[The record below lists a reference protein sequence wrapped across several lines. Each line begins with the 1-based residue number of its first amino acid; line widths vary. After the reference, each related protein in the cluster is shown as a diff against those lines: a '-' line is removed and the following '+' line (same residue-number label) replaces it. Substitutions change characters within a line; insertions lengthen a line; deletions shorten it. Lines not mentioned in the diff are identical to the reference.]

1 MPPQWTFLIAI
12 HAIAAAFSI
21 LFGAFQLIRRTKGGA
36 VHRAVGLAWVLAMYV
51 VTLTSFG
58 IQTLN
63 GGFTW
68 LHGLAVFTFFTV
80 SVGLWSARKKKIQ
93 SHRSFMKGS
102 YFGVLGAFIGVVVIP
117 ERRIPQMAIHD
128 LVGLSLWIGAIVLAA
143 LFTVLGFSRLLAE
156 TKDLPNR
163 PPAPDVVGPAADSS
177 LQ

>member
-1 MPPQWTFLIAI
+1 MPPQWTLLIAI
-12 HAIAAAFSI
+12 HSIAAAFSI

-36 VHRAVGLAWVLAMYV
+36 IHRTIGRVWVFAMYL

-80 SVGLWSARKKKIQ
+80 SVGLLAARKRKFQ
-93 SHRSFMKGS
+93 AHRSFMQGS
-102 YFGVLGAFIGVVVIP
+102 YFGVLGAFIGVVVVP

-128 LVGLSLWIGAIVLAA
+128 LAGLSLWIAAIVLAA
-143 LFTVLGFSRLLAE
+143 LSTVLGFSRLLAE

-163 PPAPDVVGPAADSS
+163 PPTPQDVVGSAADS
-177 LQ
+177 

>member
-12 HAIAAAFSI
+12 HAIAAGFSI
-21 LFGAFQLIRRTKGGA
+21 LFGAFQLLRRSKGGA
-36 VHRAVGLAWVLAMYV
+36 VHRAIGRVWVFAMYV

-80 SVGLWSARKKKIQ
+80 SIGLWTARKKRIQ

-102 YFGVLGAFIGVVVIP
+102 YFGVLGAFIGVVAVP
-117 ERRIPQMAIHD
+117 DRRIPQMAIHD
-128 LVGLSLWIGAIVLAA
+128 LAGLSLWIAAIA
-143 LFTVLGFSRLLAE
+143 LTAFFTVLGMSRLSAD
-156 TKDLPNR
+156 TKKSPEQ
-163 PPAPDVVGPAADSS
+163 PAHT
-177 LQ
+177 

>member
-12 HAIAAAFSI
+12 HAIAAAYSI
-21 LFGAFQLIRRTKGGA
+21 LFGAFQLLRRAKGGS
-36 VHRAVGLAWVLAMYV
+36 VHRAIGRVWVFAMYV

-80 SVGLWSARKKKIQ
+80 SVGLWAARKKKIQ
-93 SHRSFMKGS
+93 AHRSFMKGS
-102 YFGVLGAFIGVVVIP
+102 YFGVLGAFIGVVVVP

-128 LVGLSLWIGAIVLAA
+128 LAGISLWMAAIVLTA
-143 LFTVLGFSRLLAE
+143 LFAVLGFSRLVAE
-156 TKDLPNR
+156 TKDLPNK
-163 PPAPDVVGPAADSS
+163 PPAPQDVVGSPADS
-177 LQ
+177 

>member
-21 LFGAFQLIRRTKGGA
+21 LFGAFQLVRRAKGGA
-36 VHRAVGLAWVLAMYV
+36 VHRTIGRVWVLAMYV

-80 SVGLWSARKKKIQ
+80 SIGLCAAWKKKFQ
-93 SHRSFMKGS
+93 AHRSFMKGS
-102 YFGVLGAFIGVVVIP
+102 YFGVLGAFVGVVVVP
-117 ERRIPQMAIHD
+117 ERRLPQMAIHD
-128 LVGLSLWIGAIVLAA
+128 LAGLSLWIAAIVLTAF
-143 LFTVLGFSRLLAE
+143 FTVLGFSRLSAE
-156 TKDLPNR
+156 TKDLPSRR
-163 PPAPDVVGPAADSS
+163 PTPNAVGSAADR
-177 LQ
+177 